1 MKTALGIFKRDVK
14 RLKTNIIA
22 VIVLLG
28 ICILPSLYAWF
39 NIAAVWD
46 PYGNTGGIPVA
57 VVNEDKGSSLEGINV
72 NAGEKIVT
80 NLKGNHQMGW
90 KFVDKDKAMDG
101 IKEGDYY
108 AVVYIPKDFSEDMIS
123 VATGTI
129 TRPEITYYV
138 NEKKNGI
145 APKITDKG
153 VEAIQTQV
161 NSSFIGTVTGYM
173 TDILK
178 VGEEKASVTKDDLV
192 AGINKTL
199 DNASADL
206 SALSSGISSYQS
218 TIDSAVSLIDANITL
233 AGSVD
238 DSLSGAENRIEG
250 DLSKLKE
257 QHAAIDADK
266 FPDIDKLLTKV
277 ENGFD
282 KCLDDLKQ
290 AGSMSSDAQDVLT
303 SLKSS
308 LNSVSD
314 SLTSTK
320 SAVDGS
326 IERIDTFRNNEDS
339 LNISDGFVDII
350 NKIISNPKSV
360 SEFMASPVKISTEKV
375 YPVADY
381 GSAMAPFYTTLAIWV
396 GGIIMVAIMKTRVR
410 EDDQLRN
417 ITPRAAYIGRSLIF
431 IITGLVQ
438 ALIIGLG
445 NIFFLGMQC
454 KSPLLFMV
462 TCLITSFVFTLII
475 YTLTVSFGSIGKA
488 LCVIWLVLQVAGS
501 GGTYPI
507 EVLPQSFQ
515 YMSHFMPFTF
525 ACDAMRET
533 VAGVYTPDYIT
544 DMLKL
549 LCFVPLSL
557 LLGLVLRNPL
567 RRLNE
572 FFEDRL
578 EDTKFMG

>member
-1 MKTALGIFKRDVK
+1 
-14 RLKTNIIA
+14 
-22 VIVLLG
+22 
-28 ICILPSLYAWF
+28 
-39 NIAAVWD
+39 
-46 PYGNTGGIPVA
+46 
-57 VVNEDKGSSLEGINV
+57 
-72 NAGEKIVT
+72 
-80 NLKGNHQMGW
+80 
-90 KFVDKDKAMDG
+90 
-101 IKEGDYY
+101 
-108 AVVYIPKDFSEDMIS
+108 MIS

-238 DSLSGAENRIEG
+238 GSLSGAENRIEG

-454 KSPLLFMV
+454 KNPLLFMV

>member
-57 VVNEDKGSSLEGINV
+57 VVNEDEGSSLEGINV

-257 QHAAIDADK
+257 
-266 FPDIDKLLTKV
+266 
-277 ENGFD
+277 
-282 KCLDDLKQ
+282 
-290 AGSMSSDAQDVLT
+290 
-303 SLKSS
+303 
-308 LNSVSD
+308 
-314 SLTSTK
+314 
-320 SAVDGS
+320 
-326 IERIDTFRNNEDS
+326 
-339 LNISDGFVDII
+339 
-350 NKIISNPKSV
+350 
-360 SEFMASPVKISTEKV
+360 
-375 YPVADY
+375 
-381 GSAMAPFYTTLAIWV
+381 
-396 GGIIMVAIMKTRVR
+396 
-410 EDDQLRN
+410 
-417 ITPRAAYIGRSLIF
+417 
-431 IITGLVQ
+431 
-438 ALIIGLG
+438 
-445 NIFFLGMQC
+445 
-454 KSPLLFMV
+454 
-462 TCLITSFVFTLII
+462 
-475 YTLTVSFGSIGKA
+475 
-488 LCVIWLVLQVAGS
+488 
-501 GGTYPI
+501 
-507 EVLPQSFQ
+507 
-515 YMSHFMPFTF
+515 
-525 ACDAMRET
+525 
-533 VAGVYTPDYIT
+533 
-544 DMLKL
+544 
-549 LCFVPLSL
+549 
-557 LLGLVLRNPL
+557 
-567 RRLNE
+567 
-572 FFEDRL
+572 
-578 EDTKFMG
+578 

>member
-1 MKTALGIFKRDVK
+1 MKTALRIFKRDLK

-57 VVNEDKGSSLEGINV
+57 VVNDDKGSSLDGLNI
-72 NAGEKIVT
+72 NAGDEIVT
-80 NLKGNHQMGW
+80 SLKGNDQMGW
-90 KFVDKDKAMDG
+90 KFVDKEKAMSG

-108 AVVYIPKDFSEDMIS
+108 AVVYIPDDFSKNMIS
-123 VATGTI
+123 VTTGTI

-161 NSSFIGTVTGYM
+161 NSSFVGTVTQYV
-173 TDILK
+173 TDILR

-192 AGINKTL
+192 SGLNKTL
-199 DNASADL
+199 DNAVSDL
-206 SALSSGISSYQS
+206 STLSYSIDSYQS
-218 TIDSAVSLIDANITL
+218 TINSATSLIDANITL

-238 DSLSGAENRIEG
+238 DSLSGAQERISG
-250 DLSKLKE
+250 DLTKLKN
-257 QHAAIDADK
+257 QRAAIDADQ
-266 FPDIDKLLTKV
+266 FPDIDKLLTKI

-282 KCLDDLKQ
+282 QCLDDLDK
-290 AGSMSSDAQDVLT
+290 AGSMSQDAQSVLKG
-303 SLKSS
+303 LKSS
-308 LNSVSD
+308 LESVNS
-314 SLTSTK
+314 SLSATK
-320 SAVDGS
+320 DAVDKS
-326 IERIDTFRNNEDS
+326 IERINSFRNSGDGI
-339 LNISDGFVDII
+339 NISDGFVDVI
-350 NKIISNPKSV
+350 NKIIANPKSV
-360 SEFMASPVKISTEKV
+360 STFMSSPVKIDTEKV

-396 GGIIMVAIMKTRVR
+396 GGIIMVAIMKVRVR
-410 EDDQLRN
+410 EDENIRH
-417 ITPRAAYIGRSLIF
+417 ITPRSAYIGRSLIF
-431 IITGLVQ
+431 ILTGLVQ

-454 KSPLLFMV
+454 VNPLLFMT
-462 TCLITSFVFTLII
+462 TCLVTSFVFTLII

-507 EVLPQSFQ
+507 EVLPDSFQ

-533 VAGVYTPDYIT
+533 VAGIYSPDYIT
-544 DMLKL
+544 DILKL

-578 EDTKFMG
+578 EDTHFMG

>member
-1 MKTALGIFKRDVK
+1 
-14 RLKTNIIA
+14 
-22 VIVLLG
+22 
-28 ICILPSLYAWF
+28 
-39 NIAAVWD
+39 
-46 PYGNTGGIPVA
+46 
-57 VVNEDKGSSLEGINV
+57 
-72 NAGEKIVT
+72 
-80 NLKGNHQMGW
+80 
-90 KFVDKDKAMDG
+90 
-101 IKEGDYY
+101 
-108 AVVYIPKDFSEDMIS
+108 
-123 VATGTI
+123 
-129 TRPEITYYV
+129 
-138 NEKKNGI
+138 
-145 APKITDKG
+145 
-153 VEAIQTQV
+153 
-161 NSSFIGTVTGYM
+161 
-173 TDILK
+173 
-178 VGEEKASVTKDDLV
+178 
-192 AGINKTL
+192 
-199 DNASADL
+199 
-206 SALSSGISSYQS
+206 
-218 TIDSAVSLIDANITL
+218 
-233 AGSVD
+233 
-238 DSLSGAENRIEG
+238 
-250 DLSKLKE
+250 
-257 QHAAIDADK
+257 
-266 FPDIDKLLTKV
+266 
-277 ENGFD
+277 
-282 KCLDDLKQ
+282 
-290 AGSMSSDAQDVLT
+290 MSSDAQDVLT

-314 SLTSTK
+314 SLASTK
-320 SAVDGS
+320 SAVDVS

-410 EDDQLRN
+410 EDNQLRN

-454 KSPLLFMV
+454 KNPLLFMV

>member
-57 VVNEDKGSSLEGINV
+57 VVNEDEGSSLEGINV

-308 LNSVSD
+308 L
-314 SLTSTK
+314 T
-320 SAVDGS
+320 
-326 IERIDTFRNNEDS
+326 
-339 LNISDGFVDII
+339 
-350 NKIISNPKSV
+350 
-360 SEFMASPVKISTEKV
+360 
-375 YPVADY
+375 
-381 GSAMAPFYTTLAIWV
+381 
-396 GGIIMVAIMKTRVR
+396 
-410 EDDQLRN
+410 
-417 ITPRAAYIGRSLIF
+417 
-431 IITGLVQ
+431 
-438 ALIIGLG
+438 
-445 NIFFLGMQC
+445 
-454 KSPLLFMV
+454 
-462 TCLITSFVFTLII
+462 
-475 YTLTVSFGSIGKA
+475 
-488 LCVIWLVLQVAGS
+488 
-501 GGTYPI
+501 
-507 EVLPQSFQ
+507 
-515 YMSHFMPFTF
+515 
-525 ACDAMRET
+525 
-533 VAGVYTPDYIT
+533 
-544 DMLKL
+544 
-549 LCFVPLSL
+549 PLSL
-557 LLGLVLRNPL
+557 PL
-567 RRLNE
+567 TEALSV
-572 FFEDRL
+572 
-578 EDTKFMG
+578 